1 MIKFESGYF
10 DRDNRKYMITNMTP
24 TRPLVNHI
32 WSEEFMMTPDHFGC
46 GNMICDGQEVIGD
59 TLPVYPAGT
68 EHFVTVY
75 TNIRE
80 VLNQ

>member
-1 MIKFESGYF
+1 
-10 DRDNRKYMITNMTP
+10 
-24 TRPLVNHI
+24 
-32 WSEEFMMTPDHFGC
+32 MTPDHFGC

-80 VLNQ
+80 VLNKSLLIAKIPILY